1 MRSSSRSTAASDEDL
16 TTRAR
21 IRDAAVDLFGR
32 EGFERTTVRAIAA
45 AAGVSPALVVHH
57 YGSKDRLRAACEE
70 HLLDLVKQGKAA
82 ALAGGEAPSV
92 QGYLAQVAGAEPLMR
107 YLSRTLTDGG
117 EAARRVF
124 TGMVEDTVDYLAAAE
139 RAGTVRP
146 TEDPTGRATV
156 LVSWGLANLVLG
168 PLIQHALDDTDQ
180 PTAMARVAGPA
191 LEVYTHGLFTDARF
205 LEAFRKETPA

>member
-1 MRSSSRSTAASDEDL
+1 MFSILNMRSGSRSAAASDEDL

-57 YGSKDRLRAACEE
+57 YGSKERLRTACEE
-70 HLLDLVKQGKAA
+70 HLLDLVKQGKTA

-124 TGMVEDTVDYLAAAE
+124 TGMVEDTADYLAAASE
-139 RAGTVRP
+139 PGPSGPPRTRP
-146 TEDPTGRATV
+146 AAPPCSSRGAWRT
-156 LVSWGLANLVLG
+156 SCS
-168 PLIQHALDDTDQ
+168 
-180 PTAMARVAGPA
+180 AR
-191 LEVYTHGLFTDARF
+191 
-205 LEAFRKETPA
+205 